1 MTERPASIGDAG
13 VSGYPPEHHVLRDL
27 AIEVQH
33 GRERSRAWLPCP
45 PEVCDEQG
53 RVRIGAVATAVD
65 AVCGGMAAIAA
76 APGWIA
82 TADFTLHVLAPLEA
96 SELEARAT
104 VRRAGRTTVVMD
116 AEVVATERPTT
127 PLALGSLTFSV
138 LQRRDSNP
146 VLDAP
151 PAEGEAPR
159 RSFLGATNRFTQP
172 VYDACGFVDHG
183 DGAVEVAVHDYIRN
197 SLGGVQGG
205 VLASLVD
212 AATHS
217 ALGPGFQTIDF
228 QLTYLAL
235 AKEGPLRATARRER
249 VDGDF
254 GAVSVSVHDVG
265 AGRRTTIAQCTGV
278 RW

>member
-1 MTERPASIGDAG
+1 MTERPASNGDAG

-33 GRERSRAWLPCP
+33 GRTRSRAWLPCP
-45 PEVCDEQG
+45 AEVRNDAG
-53 RVRIGAVATAVD
+53 RVRIGALATAVD

-82 TADFTLHVLAPLEA
+82 TADLTLHLLAPLEA
-96 SELEARAT
+96 DELEATAT

-116 AEVVATERPTT
+116 AEVVASSRPDSV
-127 PLALGSLTFSV
+127 LAIGSLTFSV
-138 LQRRDSNP
+138 LERRDSNP

-151 PAEGEAPR
+151 PDDGPAPR
-159 RSFLGATNRFTQP
+159 RSFLGQTSRFSSP
-172 VYDACGFVDHG
+172 VYESCGFVDHG
-183 DGAVEVAVHDYIRN
+183 AGVVEVPVRDYVRN

-212 AATHS
+212 AASCS
-217 ALGPGFQTIDF
+217 ALGPGFETVD
-228 QLTYLAL
+228 LHMTYLSL
-235 AKEGPLRATARRER
+235 AKAGPIRAEAVTER
-249 VDGDF
+249 VSGDA
-254 GAVSVSVHDVG
+254 GAVSVTLHDLG
-265 AGRRTTIAQCTGV
+265 ATRRTTIAQCSGV